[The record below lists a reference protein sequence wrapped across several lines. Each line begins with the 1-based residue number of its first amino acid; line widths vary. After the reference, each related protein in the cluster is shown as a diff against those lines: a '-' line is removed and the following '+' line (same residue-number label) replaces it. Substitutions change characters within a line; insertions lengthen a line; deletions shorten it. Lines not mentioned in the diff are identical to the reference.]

1 LLSRVGNLSSN
12 DAQQLRFPREITPPQ
27 LEQGTSVLDRWSAW
41 EAVRLELRKGLVART
56 GIGQNGLDQ
65 QRREP
70 QAVLV
75 AIDRAA
81 MRPRSVGGGRRPACF
96 SPALN
101 AAPAIEHVL
110 ARGRPFCADS
120 PSPPGGRRMPYS
132 SVWMS
137 APGATVALMIGWI
150 VVVGSKRE
158 PACSAPR
165 ALATLRRAD
174 TATPSLRRPRRNWF
188 RRSTAWLRVP
198 G

>member
-1 LLSRVGNLSSN
+1 MGSCQARVKKGVGRAHRYRPNWTSNGESRKRSLS
-12 DAQQLRFPREITPPQ
+12 
-27 LEQGTSVLDRWSAW
+27 
-41 EAVRLELRKGLVART
+41 
-56 GIGQNGLDQ
+56 
-65 QRREP
+65 
-70 QAVLV
+70 V
-75 AIDRAA
+75 AIDCAA

-120 PSPPGGRRMPYS
+120 PNPPGGRRMPYS

-174 TATPSLRRPRRNWF
+174 TAPPSLRRPRRNWF